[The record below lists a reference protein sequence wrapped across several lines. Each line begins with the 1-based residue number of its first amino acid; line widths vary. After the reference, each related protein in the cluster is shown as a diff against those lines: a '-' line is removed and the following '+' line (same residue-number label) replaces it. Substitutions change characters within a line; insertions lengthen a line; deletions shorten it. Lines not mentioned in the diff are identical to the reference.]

1 MEDDILAAIREG
13 YKRTNLK
20 DVDLGAYQPQDPLH
34 RLAVMIHIA
43 PDVSNQNFGEG
54 FSGAKSYF
62 LHKFID
68 QATISTP
75 FTLRSEDFFKGAIF
89 VDYLCNAILGS
100 HDFLRRQSFGGRGIG
115 DVVRASR
122 STFPE
127 ARRGEYYAT
136 HNPELPP
143 YASVMHTSLMSKIGA
158 QLLLEH
164 TPSPVCEQLYG
175 LAKGIMDLKAG
186 FFIGCIAS
194 VGENFHG
201 DEILARARNE
211 GLYRASLAAFAD
223 LYRVEAEQRI
233 NAILRI

>member
-1 MEDDILAAIREG
+1 MEDDILAAIRDG

-20 DVDLGAYQPQDPLH
+20 DVDFGAYQPQDPLH

-43 PDVSNQNFGEG
+43 PEVSNQNFGEG

-68 QATISTP
+68 QATIATP
-75 FTLRSEDFFKGAIF
+75 FTLRSEDFFKGAIY

-100 HDFLRRQSFGGRGIG
+100 HEFLRRQSFSGRSLGE
-115 DVVRASR
+115 VVTASR
-122 STFPE
+122 TTFPE
-127 ARRGEYYAT
+127 ARRVDYYTT
-136 HNPELPP
+136 HNPEIQPF
-143 YASVMHTSLMSKIGA
+143 ASVMHTSLMSKIGA

-175 LAKGIMDLKAG
+175 MAKGIMDLKAG
-186 FFIGCIAS
+186 FFIGCIAAA
-194 VGENFHG
+194 GENFRAE
-201 DEILARARNE
+201 DILSRAQRE

-223 LYRVEAEQRI
+223 LYRTEAEQRI
-233 NAILRI
+233 NAILRT